1 MTLQPNKAK
10 KSILHCDADAA
21 LQVVLTQ
28 ATCCPR
34 LLPLCNHLLRV
45 QAQAPG
51 VVELPT
57 SDTELN
63 NDEMV
68 TPYVLVLQKVPSE
81 GS

>member
-28 ATCCPR
+28 ATCSPR
-34 LLPLCNHLLRV
+34 LLPLYDHLLRV

-57 SDTELN
+57 SDT
-63 NDEMV
+63 
-68 TPYVLVLQKVPSE
+68 
-81 GS
+81 